1 MILINHCRIFIL
13 TISILGQGPV
23 FADQHEPEKPE
34 TQTEVKVA
42 PQQTTTNTQETKS
55 PSESFMPTETISE
68 DLSVPFPVDI

>member
-13 TISILGQGPV
+13 TIFILGQCPV
-23 FADQHEPEKPE
+23 FADQHEPVKPE
-34 TQTEVKVA
+34 TQTEVKA
-42 PQQTTTNTQETKS
+42 PPQQTSTNTQETTT